1 MRDKQIVVRFT
12 EAEDE
17 YLRSLAE
24 MTSPDFSLSD
34 IVRIGSLSLAHRL
47 AANNSGDLE
56 STPSTSPTA
65 LMAREIIL
73 IEELRQAESE
83 SAIEPA

>member
-24 MTSPDFSLSD
+24 MTSPAFSLSD
-34 IVRIGSLSLAHRL
+34 IVRIGSLSLAYRL
-47 AANNSGDLE
+47 RKDRSDDVGSA
-56 STPSTSPTA
+56 PSTSPTA
-65 LMAREIIL
+65 IMAAEIIL
-73 IEELRQAESE
+73 IEELRQAEAE
-83 SAIEPA
+83 SAIEAA

>member
-12 EAEDE
+12 EAEDD

-24 MTSPDFSLSD
+24 MTSPAFSLSD
-34 IVRIGSLSLAHRL
+34 IIRIGSLSLAHRL
-47 AANNSGDLE
+47 AANRSDDLA

-65 LMAREIIL
+65 LR
-73 IEELRQAESE
+73 R
-83 SAIEPA
+83 